1 MNKKSCVR
9 PQTACRVAVALMVTC
24 GAFALPAL
32 ADDSAR
38 VSKNRLSL
46 EERID
51 AGDLKYRDPQTG
63 EIVVATAERVAAI
76 RNGLAPNFDWPSG
89 AEISVADDGTVRAD
103 IGGAMRD
110 VFVVRANLDGSRQRG
125 CFRDL
130 DAAVA
135 FIVGL
140 DADEAKRAGNRTPVA
155 VTE

>member
-1 MNKKSCVR
+1 MQKKSCVW
-9 PQTACRVAVALMVTC
+9 PKTVCRVAAVVMVVC

-32 ADDSAR
+32 ADDSAG
-38 VSKNRLSL
+38 VSKTRLSL
-46 EERID
+46 EERIS
-51 AGDLKYRDPQTG
+51 AGDLKYRDLQTG

-76 RNGLAPNFDWPSG
+76 RDGLAPNFDWPSG

-110 VFVVRANLDGSRQRG
+110 VFVVRANLDGSRQSG

-140 DADEAKRAGNRTPVA
+140 DADEAKRAGGQTPLTA
-155 VTE
+155 AE

>member
-1 MNKKSCVR
+1 MQKKRCVR
-9 PQTACRVAVALMVTC
+9 PQTVCRVAVVVMVVC
-24 GAFALPAL
+24 GTFVLPAL
-32 ADDSAR
+32 ADGSDGI
-38 VSKNRLSL
+38 SKTRTSL
-46 EERID
+46 EERIS
-51 AGDLKYRDPQTG
+51 AGDLKYSDPQTG
-63 EIVVATAERVAAI
+63 EIVVATSERVAAI
-76 RNGLAPNFDWPSG
+76 RNGLAPHFDWPDG

-110 VFVVRANLDGSRQRG
+110 VHVARTNLDGSRQRG

-140 DADEAKRAGNRTPVA
+140 DVDEAKRAGDRTPAA

>member
-1 MNKKSCVR
+1 MEKNPGVR
-9 PQTACRVAVALMVTC
+9 LRTVCRVAAVVMVVC

-32 ADDSAR
+32 ADDSAG
-38 VSKNRLSL
+38 VSKTRLSL
-46 EERID
+46 EERIG
-51 AGDLKYRDPQTG
+51 AGDLKYRDLQTG
-63 EIVVATAERVAAI
+63 EIVMATAERVAAI
-76 RNGLAPNFDWPSG
+76 RNGLAPNFDWPAG

-110 VFVVRANLDGSRQRG
+110 VYVVRVNLDGSRQRG

-140 DADEAKRAGNRTPVA
+140 DADEAKRADEQTPPAA
-155 VTE
+155 VE

>member
-1 MNKKSCVR
+1 MKMKSCVR
-9 PQTACRVAVALMVTC
+9 PQTVYLVAAVVMVVC
-24 GAFALPAL
+24 GAFVLPAL
-32 ADDSAR
+32 ADDSAG
-38 VSKNRLSL
+38 VSKTRMSL
-46 EERID
+46 EERIS
-51 AGDLKYRDPQTG
+51 AGDLKYRDLQTG
-63 EIVVATAERVAAI
+63 EIVVATSERVAAI

-110 VFVVRANLDGSRQRG
+110 VYVVRVNIDGSRQRG

-140 DADEAKRAGNRTPVA
+140 DADEAKRAGDRTPSA